1 MTDVFLSYNRDDQAT
16 ARRFADGM
24 KSEGFS
30 VWWDQSLNAGEAFDR
45 VTEKALAEAT
55 AVVVLWSKR
64 SVDSNWVRAEAAEA
78 RASGRL
84 VPVMIEPCK
93 RPIMFELTHTAD
105 LSGWSGDTTD
115 PRWRSFL
122 AGLGRFR
129 GGAPASAASPAT
141 FQNSATGS
149 HNNRTRVRAALAIGA
164 LALLVTVGGI
174 WWKSTSTAKAPSA
187 ASSANSL
194 TVPDVAGPPVTLAVL
209 PFANLSSDAEQ
220 EYFSDGLTEEIL
232 NQLAQ
237 ITALRL
243 TGRTSSFSFKG
254 KNEDL
259 REIGRK
265 LAVANLL
272 EGSVRKDGEQ
282 LRVTAQLIRAA
293 DGTHQWSKTYDR
305 NVENVFA
312 VQDEIAKDVAQAL
325 SVKLDVTTLNRAQ
338 GGTTNVDAYD
348 RFLRWRNL
356 YLSEHVEP
364 EALRQMVRL
373 AREAVALDPGFVLA
387 WDALADSLTALSRQA
402 SDAQA
407 EKLRKEAA
415 EARSRVADLAPDS
428 WIVQRERAYALWAE
442 GKWPEAIALVEAIMK
457 SGPLTL
463 ERANPYINLIFAV
476 GRLEE
481 TITLM
486 SQLQA
491 IEPLAMFMT
500 RDLQWDLTAAGR
512 IDEAEAEYQRSK
524 ALDGSHAEPDSV
536 AFYRMLAR
544 QDANPQALRN
554 LHQLLLE
561 RMGPRAPRY
570 LHDLGAA
577 LHDRALMRDILRE
590 DFEERKDPSIR
601 YYADALG
608 DAELALAAVRSMWK
622 GRSPSFYA
630 YWQVYL
636 TPYSGMRSLPGY
648 KELMREAGLVDYWRQ
663 SGDWGDVCRPVGEN
677 DFECR

>member
-1 MTDVFLSYNRDDQAT
+1 MPDVFLSYSREDQVT

-24 KSEGFS
+24 TGEGFS
-30 VWWDQSLNAGEAFDR
+30 VWWDQALNAGEAFDR
-45 VTEKALAEAT
+45 VTEKALAEAG

-105 LSGWSGDTTD
+105 LSGWNGDTTD
-115 PRWRSFL
+115 PRWRSFI

-129 GGAPASAASPAT
+129 SREPAVGAALPAPSAISPEARR
-141 FQNSATGS
+141 FS
-149 HNNRTRVRAALAIGA
+149 RVGMALAIGA
-164 LALLVTVGGI
+164 LALLAIMGGI
-174 WWKSTSTAKAPSA
+174 WWKAASTPKAPLA
-187 ASSANSL
+187 ANSP
-194 TVPDVAGPPVTLAVL
+194 TVLSDAGSPVTLAVL

-237 ITALRL
+237 IPALRL

-265 LAVANLL
+265 LGVANLL
-272 EGSVRKDGEQ
+272 EGSVRMDGEQ
-282 LRVTAQLIRAA
+282 LRVTAQLIRAE

-305 NVENVFA
+305 SVASVFA

-364 EALRQMVRL
+364 EALREMVRL

-407 EKLRKEAA
+407 GKFRKEAA

-442 GKWPEAIALVEAIMK
+442 GKWAEAIALVEAIMK

-544 QDANPQALRN
+544 EDANPQALRN

-577 LHDRALMRDILRE
+577 LHDRARMRDILRE
-590 DFEERKDPSIR
+590 DFEETKDPSIR

-608 DAELALAAVRSMWK
+608 DAELALAAMRSMWK

-663 SGDWGDVCRPVGEN
+663 SGDWGDVCRPVGEQ